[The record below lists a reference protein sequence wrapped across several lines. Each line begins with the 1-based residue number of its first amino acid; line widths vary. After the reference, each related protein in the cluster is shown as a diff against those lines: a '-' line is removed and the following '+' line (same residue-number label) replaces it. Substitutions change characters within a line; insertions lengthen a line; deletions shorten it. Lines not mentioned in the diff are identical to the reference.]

1 MMLEILKCGFS
12 NPSAE
17 AVAGV
22 RSFGGV
28 CFLGFGGNSF
38 SFFPDS
44 AEREIVGASPQ
55 NTPASRSTVVSTP
68 ARLCRSRKEVTIAV
82 TGEWAGQ
89 SAWCVEVTP

>member
-1 MMLEILKCGFS
+1 MLEILKGAFS

-44 AEREIVGASPQ
+44 AEREIVGASPR
-55 NTPASRSTVVSTP
+55 NTPAFRNTVFSTP
-68 ARLCRSRKEVTIAV
+68 ARFCCRRKEVTIAV
-82 TGEWAGQ
+82 TREWAG
-89 SAWCVEVTP
+89 

>member
-22 RSFGGV
+22 RSFGGL

-44 AEREIVGASPQ
+44 AEREIVGASPR
-55 NTPASRSTVVSTP
+55 NTPASRSTVFSTL
-68 ARLCRSRKEVTIAV
+68 ARLCRSRKEVTIVV
-82 TGEWAGQ
+82 TQEWAG
-89 SAWCVEVTP
+89 

>member
-1 MMLEILKCGFS
+1 MLEILKGAFS

-22 RSFGGV
+22 RCFGGL

-44 AEREIVGASPQ
+44 AEREIVGASPR
-55 NTPASRSTVVSTP
+55 NTPASRSTVFSTL
-68 ARLCRSRKEVTIAV
+68 ARLCRSRKEVTIVV
-82 TGEWAGQ
+82 TQEWAG
-89 SAWCVEVTP
+89 

>member
-1 MMLEILKCGFS
+1 MMLEILKGAFS

-22 RSFGGV
+22 CSFGGL

-44 AEREIVGASPQ
+44 AEREIVGASPR
-55 NTPASRSTVVSTP
+55 NTPASRSTVFSTL
-68 ARLCRSRKEVTIAV
+68 ARLCRSRKEVTIVV
-82 TGEWAGQ
+82 TQEWAG
-89 SAWCVEVTP
+89 

>member
-1 MMLEILKCGFS
+1 MMLEILTGGFS

-22 RSFGGV
+22 RSFGGL

-44 AEREIVGASPQ
+44 AEREIVGASPR
-55 NTPASRSTVVSTP
+55 NTPASRSTVFSTP
-68 ARLCRSRKEVTIAV
+68 ARLCRSRKEVTTVV
-82 TGEWAGQ
+82 TQEWAG
-89 SAWCVEVTP
+89 